1 MKTLVSLAFLLCI
14 SAAFAIKCKNCVS
27 SNSMAECI
35 ASEQS
40 VDCASVAH
48 RIGFNADRCVKMS
61 VDYYERGIE
70 FKSFVKT
77 CYTQELC
84 EQGDRS
90 FQHCRSSTS
99 LTCELDCCSG
109 DYCNSGT
116 APITSILMIASCA
129 LMSLFRH

>member
-1 MKTLVSLAFLLCI
+1 
-14 SAAFAIKCKNCVS
+14 
-27 SNSMAECI
+27 MAECI

-61 VDYYERGIE
+61 VDYNAQGIQ

-90 FQHCRSSTS
+90 FQECRNTTRS
-99 LTCELDCCSG
+99 TCELDCCSG

-116 APITSILMIASCA
+116 APIAKHPNDRRLRTDVPVPSLSRASVGS
-129 LMSLFRH
+129 SLQFISFFLVFCNYLVI